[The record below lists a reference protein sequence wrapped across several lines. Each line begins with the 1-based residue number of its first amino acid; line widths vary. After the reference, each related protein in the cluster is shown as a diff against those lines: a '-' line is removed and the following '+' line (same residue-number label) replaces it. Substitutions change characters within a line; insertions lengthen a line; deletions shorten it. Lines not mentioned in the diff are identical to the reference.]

1 MDRSLK
7 YDSESGR
14 DDQDILRGSG
24 MREFVGAVIQ
34 DLRYT
39 VRILY
44 KQPGFTLIALLTLA
58 LGIGAVT
65 AMFSVINAVLLRPL
79 PYPEPQQ
86 LVRLARSLNQDAVT
100 TIEFSFW
107 KEHSHVFSSMAG
119 YRGVSDH
126 HLIAGNEQEWIKSMA
141 VSTDFLGTLGV
152 TPALGREFTAQEE
165 IAGSVPAVVISQR
178 LWREVFQRDPG
189 VLGRSIKL
197 DTTTYTIVGVL
208 PENYWFPQMAD
219 ALVVMQFRS
228 GGVEDNGTNT
238 SVVVRLQNGFS
249 LPQAQAETAN
259 LSERFRQIYAGRI
272 ASNYKGLVLVAY
284 QDWLVGNVRMN
295 LLLLF
300 GTTGFLFLMV
310 CSNLASLLLAR
321 LASREKEIAL
331 RLALG
336 SNSRRL
342 LRQFLVENVVLSALG
357 ILAGLLV
364 ANVMLHGLLAVIPLH
379 LPTAAPIRLDEAVL
393 VFAGSVFLIL
403 ALVFTLVPAL
413 NAGHLN
419 VRQALKAVG
428 NVAGTRSVHQR
439 IRNMLVVG
447 QVAVSTVLL
456 VSACLLI
463 QSLYRLHQEQLGFN
477 PQGLISFSTPLA
489 PDRYRDASSA
499 WRFTMTV
506 MDRVR
511 SLPGVRGV
519 AAINILPLTG
529 GINLPSQREGHP
541 DQSIGGTEVRLVT
554 PDYFK
559 VMGIDLLQGQSFTE
573 QENAGTVQVAIVNE
587 TLAKRWWLQ
596 GNPLGDRI
604 TLGRYQGQDYKEI
617 RDFPR
622 EIVGIAGDTKTVN
635 LKEPSRPTV
644 FLPLA
649 QSKDVFIG
657 MTGKLSWV
665 IRIDSPAGMLDRLR
679 NVLSQI
685 DPTQKIQDLQTV
697 NEIVA
702 STTTSSRFD
711 AWLFGVFAGLALTLA
726 AVGVYGLLSYTVTYR
741 RQEIGTRMALGAT
754 RGRVLQTFLKQGFIL
769 ICSGLLLGIM
779 GSLFLGRF
787 LASQLYGIKPND
799 PVSFI
804 VVSCLLL
811 VIGFLASYIPSAR
824 ATKIDPAIALRYE

>member
-1 MDRSLK
+1 MTEL
-7 YDSESGR
+7 
-14 DDQDILRGSG
+14 I
-24 MREFVGAVIQ
+24 GAVVQ

-39 VRILY
+39 VRVLY

-58 LGIGAVT
+58 LGVGAVT

-79 PYPEPQQ
+79 PYPEPHQ
-86 LVRLARSLNQDAVT
+86 LVRLARSTNQDAVT
-100 TIEFSFW
+100 SIEYAFW

-126 HLIAGNEQEWIKSMA
+126 HLIADNEQEWIKTMA
-141 VSTDFLGTLGV
+141 VSRDFLRTLGA

-165 IAGSVPAVVISQR
+165 IAGTVPAIVISQR
-178 LWREVFQRDPG
+178 LWREVFQKSPG

-197 DTTTYTIVGVL
+197 DTITYTIVGVL

-219 ALVVMQFRS
+219 AVVVLQSRS
-228 GGVEDNGTNT
+228 GTVEDNGTNT
-238 SVVVRLQNGFS
+238 SVIARLKDGYS
-249 LPQAQAETAN
+249 LQQAQAETAN
-259 LSERFRQIYAGRI
+259 LTQSFRQAYAGEI
-272 ASNYKGLVLVAY
+272 SSNYKGLVLVAY
-284 QDWLVGNVRMN
+284 QDWLVGNVRAN

-300 GTTGFLFLMV
+300 GTTGFLLLMV

-321 LASREKEIAL
+321 LASREKEIVL

-364 ANVMLHGLLAVIPLH
+364 ANVMLHGLLTLIPLH
-379 LPTAAPIRLDEAVL
+379 LPTATPIRLDGTVL
-393 VFAGSVFLIL
+393 VFAVSVFLIL

-413 NAGHLN
+413 SAGHLN
-419 VRQALKAVG
+419 VREALKAVG
-428 NVAGTRSVHQR
+428 NVAGTRSAHQR
-439 IRNMLVVG
+439 VRNMLVIG

-463 QSLYRLHQEQLGFN
+463 QSLYHLHQEQLGFN

-489 PDRYRDASSA
+489 PDRYPDAASV
-499 WRFTMTV
+499 WRFAMTV
-506 MDRVR
+506 MDRIR
-511 SLPGVRGV
+511 PLSGVRGV

-559 VMGIDLLQGQSFTE
+559 VMGIDLLQGRSFAE
-573 QENAGTVQVAIVNE
+573 QENAGTAQVAIVNE
-587 TLAKRWWLQ
+587 ALAKRWWLH
-596 GNPLGDRI
+596 GHALGDRI
-604 TLGRYQGQDYKEI
+604 ILGRYQGRDYKEI
-617 RDFPR
+617 KDFPR

-635 LKEPSRPTV
+635 LKETSRPTL

-657 MTGKLSWV
+657 MAGKLSWV
-665 IRIDSPAGMLDRLR
+665 IRVDSPAGILDHLR
-679 NVLSQI
+679 NVLSEM
-685 DPTQKIQDLQTV
+685 DPTQKILDLQTV
-697 NEIVA
+697 DEIVA
-702 STTTSSRFD
+702 STTASSRFD

-726 AVGVYGLLSYTVTYR
+726 AVGVYGLLSYAVAYR

-754 RGRVLQTFLKQGFIL
+754 RGKVLQAFLKQGFIL
-769 ICSGLLLGIM
+769 TSTGLLLGIT

-799 PVSFI
+799 PMSFI
-804 VVSCLLL
+804 MVSCLLL
-811 VIGFLASYIPSAR
+811 VIGLLASYIPSAR

>member
-1 MDRSLK
+1 MKELA
-7 YDSESGR
+7 
-14 DDQDILRGSG
+14 
-24 MREFVGAVIQ
+24 GAVIQ
-34 DLRYT
+34 DIRYT
-39 VRILY
+39 VRVLY
-44 KQPGFTLIALLTLA
+44 KQPGFTLVAILTLA

-79 PYPEPQQ
+79 PYPDPHR
-86 LVRLARSLNQDAVT
+86 LVRVARSTNQDAIT
-100 TIEFSFW
+100 TMEYSFW
-107 KEHSHVFSSMAG
+107 KEHSHAFSPMAG

-141 VSTDFLGTLGV
+141 VTRDFLRTLGI
-152 TPALGREFTAQEE
+152 TPALGREFEAQEE
-165 IAGSVPAVVISQR
+165 LAGSVPAIMISQR
-178 LWREVFQRDPG
+178 LWREAFQKEPG

-197 DTTTYTIVGVL
+197 DTTTYTVVGVL

-219 ALVVMQFRS
+219 ALVVLQFKS

-238 SVVVRLQNGFS
+238 SVIARLRDGVS
-249 LPQAQAETAN
+249 LQQAQAETTN
-259 LSERFRQIYAGRI
+259 LTQSFRQAYAGRI
-272 ASNYKGLVLVAY
+272 SSNYKGLVLVNY

-342 LRQFLVENVVLSALG
+342 LGQFLVENMVLSGLG

-364 ANVMLHGLLAVIPLH
+364 ANVMLHGLLALIPLH
-379 LPTAAPIRLDEAVL
+379 LPTASPIRLDGAVL
-393 VFAGSVFLIL
+393 AFAVSVFVLL

-413 NAGHLN
+413 NAGRLN
-419 VRQALKAVG
+419 VREALKAVG
-428 NVAGTRSVHQR
+428 NVAGARSAHQR
-439 IRNMLVVG
+439 VRNMLVIG

-463 QSLYRLHQEQLGFN
+463 QTLYRLHQEQLGFN

-489 PDRYRDASSA
+489 PDRYPDASSA
-499 WRFTMTV
+499 WRFATTV
-506 MDRVR
+506 MDHIRP
-511 SLPGVRGV
+511 LPGVSGV
-519 AAINILPLTG
+519 AAINVLPLTG
-529 GINLPSQREGHP
+529 GINLPSEREGHP
-541 DQSIGGTEVRLVT
+541 DQSIGGTEIRLVT

-559 VMGIDLLQGQSFTE
+559 VMGIDLRQGRSFTE
-573 QENAGTVQVAIVNE
+573 EENAGTTQVAIINE
-587 TLAKRWWLQ
+587 ALAKRWRLQ
-596 GNPLGDRI
+596 DNPLGERI
-604 TLGRYQGQDYKEI
+604 TLGRYQGRDYKEI
-617 RDFPR
+617 KDFPR
-622 EIVGIAGDTKTVN
+622 EIVGIAADTKTVN

-665 IRIDSPAGMLDRLR
+665 IRGDRPAGMVDRLR
-679 NVLSQI
+679 NVLAEI
-685 DPTQKIQDLQTV
+685 DPTQKIQDMQTV
-697 NEIVA
+697 DEILA
-702 STTTSSRFD
+702 TTTATSRFD

-726 AVGVYGLLSYTVTYR
+726 AVGVYGLLSYAVAYR

-754 RGRVLQTFLKQGFIL
+754 RGSVLQAFLKQGLVLTSI
-769 ICSGLLLGIM
+769 GLLLGIA
-779 GSLFLGRF
+779 GTLFLGRF

-799 PVSFI
+799 PLSFI

-811 VIGFLASYIPSAR
+811 VVGLLASYIPSAR